1 MIEKIK
7 LIEDKAIRALDSIKN
22 LKELELFKV
31 EILGKK
37 GELTSVMKSL
47 MNVKAENRPLIGK
60 LVNESKEKILE
71 KLTSV
76 ESHLVT
82 EFKRAKLKKER
93 VDISLP
99 GKKVETACEHILTQ
113 TMREIRDIFMG
124 MGFEVVDGPEIES
137 VYNNFDA
144 LNISK
149 SHPSRSTQDTF
160 YISED
165 SLLRTQTSGMQIRY
179 MKEVEP
185 PLRMISIGKVYRPD
199 FDVTHTPMFHQI
211 EGLMVGENV
220 SFANLKSILRTF
232 SEKLF
237 SQANVRFRPH
247 YFPFTEPS
255 AEMDI
260 ECGICKGKG
269 CRSCKH
275 TGWLEILGCGMV
287 HPNVLK
293 EVGIDPNKYQG
304 FAFGMGVERVAML
317 KNKISDLRLFF
328 DNDIR
333 FLKQFK

>member
-7 LIEDKAIRALDSIKN
+7 AIEEKALLSLDSIKN
-22 LKELELFKV
+22 LQALEQFKV

-37 GELTSVMKSL
+37 GEFTSVMKNL
-47 MNVKAENRPLIGK
+47 KDVKAEDRPLIGK
-60 LVNESKEKILE
+60 LVNDAKERILE
-71 KLTSV
+71 KLSHI
-76 ESHLVT
+76 ESHLMT
-82 EFKRAKLKKER
+82 EYKREKLQKER

-99 GKKVETACEHILTQ
+99 GRKMEPGCEHILTQ

-137 VYNNFDA
+137 VYHNFDA

-149 SHPSRSTQDTF
+149 SHPSRSPQDTF

-165 SLLRTQTSGMQIRY
+165 TLLRTQTSGMQIRY
-179 MKEVEP
+179 MKDTAP

-220 SFANLKSILRTF
+220 SFANLKSILQTF

-247 YFPFTEPS
+247 FFPFTEPS

-269 CRSCKH
+269 CRSCKYS
-275 TGWLEILGCGMV
+275 GWLEILGCGMV

-293 EVGIDPNKYQG
+293 EVGIDPSKYQG
-304 FAFGMGVERVAML
+304 FAFGMGVERIAML

>member
-1 MIEKIK
+1 MKEKIK
-7 LIEDKAIRALDSIKN
+7 LIEEKAITALDSIKD
-22 LKELELFKV
+22 LHELEQYKV

-37 GELTSVMKSL
+37 GEFTSVMKNL
-47 MNVKAENRPLIGK
+47 KDVNADDRPLIGK
-60 LVNESKEKILE
+60 MVNDAKERIFAKFEHIEKNLLTEYKRE
-71 KLTSV
+71 KLQ
-76 ESHLVT
+76 
-82 EFKRAKLKKER
+82 KDK

-99 GKKVETACEHILTQ
+99 GKKIDSGCEHILTQ
-113 TMREIRDIFMG
+113 TMREIRNIFMG

-137 VYNNFDA
+137 VYHNFDA

-149 SHPSRSTQDTF
+149 SHPSRSPQDTF
-160 YISED
+160 YISEHT
-165 SLLRTQTSGMQIRY
+165 LLRTQTSGMQIRY
-179 MKEVEP
+179 MKEVTP

-211 EGLMVGENV
+211 EGLMVGESV
-220 SFANLKSILRTF
+220 SFANLKSILKIF
-232 SEKLF
+232 SEKMF

-247 YFPFTEPS
+247 FFPFTEPS

-269 CRSCKH
+269 CRSCKYS
-275 TGWLEILGCGMV
+275 GWLEILGCGMV

-293 EVGIDPNKYQG
+293 EVGIDPMKYQG
-304 FAFGMGVERVAML
+304 FAFGMGVERIAML